1 MRNTPECKLVRQTTS
16 RRAARISKHGLLGR
30 GKHMLGTRPSVVHTG
45 AGEPSVSTEGK
56 LTPSI
61 FLLDNG
67 LEQWMKKIPLFRH
80 CSRLTISQSCL
91 KQLRVNQQELSRR
104 IRLNWNQTVVSCPSR
119 RDGKPQAQ
127 LEGNAH
133 LSDVDVKPCIGRSL
147 ESAGGS
153 AF

>member
-1 MRNTPECKLVRQTTS
+1 M
-16 RRAARISKHGLLGR
+16 GLLS
-30 GKHMLGTRPSVVHTG
+30 P
-45 AGEPSVSTEGK
+45 EGK

-80 CSRLTISQSCL
+80 CSRLAVSQPRL

-133 LSDVDVKPCIGRSL
+133 VGDGHVKPCIGRSL